1 MQEKEFNSIGA
12 LTDRQLFGGRIAAKQ
27 IRAKRQLGLVA
38 TPLFSSLRFVGL
50 TVVSIVSIF
59 LLRGSG

>member
-12 LTDRQLFGGRIAAKQ
+12 LTDRHLLGGRIATNH
-27 IRAKRQLGLVA
+27 IGAKRQLGLVA
-38 TPLFSSLRFVGL
+38 SCLFSSLRIGGL